1 VARDRPRVGE
11 IEFSPM
17 PPAFFTQ
24 RLRKSGILGALL
36 CALALALAGCGGA
49 SASGPT
55 ITLYNAQHEQTTAAL
70 ITAFTKQTGINVR
83 VLNNSEDVLTA
94 QIVQEGSRSPA
105 DVFYTENSN
114 WLQQLASRG
123 MLTKIDAS
131 TLANV
136 PRRDSA
142 ASGDWVGVS
151 ARVSAVVYNPSKV
164 SQAQLPKSV
173 MDLAN
178 PQWKGKIELAPSETD
193 FWPIVSSVARTH
205 GQAAALAWLEALKN
219 NAGSND
225 SVPDNE
231 TVVSDVSKGV
241 AGLAVI
247 NHYYFYRL
255 RAEVGAGSVHAAL
268 SYFAPHDPGFV
279 EDISGAG
286 VLKSSTHQAAAQK
299 FVAFLT
305 SHQGQSV
312 LAHSQSFEYPIH
324 PGVAPNPV
332 LPPFSQFKPSS
343 FTPDELGTG
352 LDAERLLRAAGLI

>member
-1 VARDRPRVGE
+1 
-11 IEFSPM
+11 M
-17 PPAFFTQ
+17 PPALFTPK
-24 RLRKSGILGALL
+24 RRKSGILSALL
-36 CALALALAGCGGA
+36 CGLALTGGGSSAG
-49 SASGPT
+49 SGPT
-55 ITLYNAQHEQTTAAL
+55 ITLYNSQHEQTTAAL
-70 ITAFTKQTGINVR
+70 IKAFTKQTGINVR

-94 QIVQEGSRSPA
+94 QLVQEGSRSPA

-114 WLQQLASRG
+114 WLQQLANRG
-123 MLTKIDAS
+123 MLAKVDAS

-136 PRRDSA
+136 PPRDSA

-151 ARVSAVVYNPSKV
+151 ARVSAIVYNPSKV

-173 MDLAN
+173 MDLAD
-178 PQWKGKIELAPSETD
+178 PQWKGKLELAPAETD
-193 FWPIVSSVARTH
+193 FWPIVSSIAATH
-205 GQAAALAWLEALKN
+205 GQAAALAWLKALKN

-241 AGLAVI
+241 AGIALI

-255 RAEVGAGSVHAAL
+255 RAELGAGAVHAEL
-268 SYFAPHDPGFV
+268 SYFAPHDPGYV
-279 EDISGAG
+279 EDISGAA
-286 VLKSSTHQAAAQK
+286 VLKSSRQQAAAQK

-305 SHQGQSV
+305 SRQGQSV
-312 LAHSQSFEYPIH
+312 LAHSESFEYPIH
-324 PGVAPNPV
+324 PGVAPNSV
-332 LPPFSQFKPSS
+332 LPPFGQLKPSS